1 MLLRDVDK
9 LFLFAISNLIEK
21 VSDMSIELDR
31 LNASAEEA
39 SAAVTAVVTKVA
51 ALAAEVEALKANQV
65 DPAALNAVA
74 DKLDAI
80 AAAARAA

>member
-1 MLLRDVDK
+1 MLLRDIDK

-39 SAAVTAVVTKVA
+39 AAAVTAVVTKVA
-51 ALAAEVEALKANQV
+51 TLAAEVEALKASQV